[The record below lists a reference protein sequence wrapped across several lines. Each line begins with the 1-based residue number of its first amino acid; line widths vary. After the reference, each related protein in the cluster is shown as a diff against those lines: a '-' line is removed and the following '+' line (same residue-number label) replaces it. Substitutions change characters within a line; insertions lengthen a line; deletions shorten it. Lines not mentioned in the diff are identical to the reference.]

1 MPVSLR
7 NVTDPARNISAF
19 VLIIDS
25 EREAAR
31 RMAEHFSDEV
41 IGRSEALVSKK
52 ALEHIGV
59 ADDKK
64 E

>member
-1 MPVSLR
+1 
-7 NVTDPARNISAF
+7 
-19 VLIIDS
+19 
-25 EREAAR
+25 
-31 RMAEHFSDEV
+31 MAEHFSDEV